1 MPDTNMR
8 PFEVGDRVQWMRAR
22 GQPLGTVL
30 KPSEPEVG
38 FEGPACFVQLDCA
51 SSAQSTKTPKSRPV
65 EIVIDSA
72 VSANVCMTCPVPRE
86 TV

>member
-8 PFEVGDRVQWMRAR
+8 PFEVGDGVQWMRAR

-38 FEGPACFVQLDCA
+38 FEGPACFVQLDTGYA
-51 SSAQSTKTPKSRPV
+51 MWLSDAVLTL
-65 EIVIDSA
+65 IVAIDEA
-72 VSANVCMTCPVPRE
+72 KRQEVANA
-86 TV
+86 